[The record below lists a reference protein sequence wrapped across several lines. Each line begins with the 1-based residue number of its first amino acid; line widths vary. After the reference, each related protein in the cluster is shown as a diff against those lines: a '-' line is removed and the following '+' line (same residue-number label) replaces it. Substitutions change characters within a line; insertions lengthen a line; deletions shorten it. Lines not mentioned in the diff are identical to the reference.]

1 MKKTKKFSET
11 TSNRLARVLRTI
23 RVGKAR
29 AVEEMLTK
37 KLTKNQAYLEILVP
51 YLNNTSQEAIFESN
65 IIKEEYETMK
75 F

>member
-1 MKKTKKFSET
+1 MEKTKKFSET

-65 IIKEEYETMK
+65 KIKEEYETMK